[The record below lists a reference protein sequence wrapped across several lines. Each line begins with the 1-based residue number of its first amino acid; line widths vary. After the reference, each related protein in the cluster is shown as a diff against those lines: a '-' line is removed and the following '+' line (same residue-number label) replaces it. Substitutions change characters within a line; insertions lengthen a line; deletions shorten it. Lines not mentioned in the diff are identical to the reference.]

1 MTAMAG
7 DETKTRKS
15 VPLTA
20 RDLADL
26 DLISRSPEAREAI
39 GATAVTSESALL
51 HALMAAGLR
60 VAREAAEAAAYAEYA
75 EWAATDPE
83 EVAIRAAL
91 RGTRNAREARRGDD
105 A

>member
-1 MTAMAG
+1 MAG
-7 DETKTRKS
+7 DEAKTRKS

-39 GATAVTSESALL
+39 GATAATSESALL
-51 HALMAAGLR
+51 HVLVTAGLR
-60 VAREAAEAAAYAEYA
+60 VAREAADAAAYAEYA
-75 EWAATDPE
+75 RWAIIDPE

-91 RGTRNAREARRGDD
+91 RCTRNAREVRRDD
-105 A
+105 V